1 VAVGSSASSD
11 GDLTGNY
18 GGGDVWVVKFEAENV
33 AVPEQDDA
41 GMVVLY
47 PSPANDAVRITWY
60 KPDTHT
66 LAVFDAQGRIV
77 HTHTNLAPNQRDMVL
92 SVAAWADGLYTV
104 CLTGSS
110 GRTARRFMKN

>member
-1 VAVGSSASSD
+1 MPATKPAQSSSVHLYDNFTVGQEKSEPFN
-11 GDLTGNY
+11 DLS
-18 GGGDVWVVKFEAENV
+18 V
-33 AVPEQDDA
+33 
-41 GMVVLY
+41 Y

-77 HTHTNLAPNQRDMVL
+77 HMHTNLAPNQRDMVL